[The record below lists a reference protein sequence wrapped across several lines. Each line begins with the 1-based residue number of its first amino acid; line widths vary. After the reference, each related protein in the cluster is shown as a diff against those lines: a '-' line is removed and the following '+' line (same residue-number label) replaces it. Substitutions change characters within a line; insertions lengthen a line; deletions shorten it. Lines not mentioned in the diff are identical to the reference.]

1 MYSPTQ
7 KNLNPRVSTITVN
20 KLIIV
25 MADELKKNS
34 NCLCTI
40 TKHFTEQLAM
50 YVTLKMVQ
58 CKSMLPDT
66 FTNDGVDSKYSHN
79 SLFTCK
85 KVRYT

>member
-1 MYSPTQ
+1 M
-7 KNLNPRVSTITVN
+7 STITVN
-20 KLIIV
+20 KLIV
-25 MADELKKNS
+25 MAVELKKNS
-34 NCLCTI
+34 NCLCAI

-50 YVTLKMVQ
+50 YVSLKMVQ

-66 FTNDGVDSKYSHN
+66 FTNDRVDSKYSHN

>member
-1 MYSPTQ
+1 MCSPTQ
-7 KNLNPRVSTITVN
+7 KNVNPTVSTITVN

-25 MADELKKNS
+25 MAVELKNNS
-34 NCLCTI
+34 NCLCPI
-40 TKHFTEQLAM
+40 TKHFIEQLAM
-50 YVTLKMVQ
+50 NVSLKMVQ

-66 FTNDGVDSKYSHN
+66 FTNDWVDSKYSHN